1 MFYSV
6 LFPTEESYRLPRRK
20 EAPESFRD
28 LNIDKILKPVI
39 QEQPELELEE
49 FFYTPLPDPAVIRY
63 RQDVMKELM
72 DPGKRFAIESMVGQI
87 TFLRM
92 FMDSLRMKLTTDGK
106 FTGKYLDMGHLLENA
121 SLFSNVVAGLAQGIQ
136 HIELQSEGLR
146 QFRAYMAEYSASA
159 KFKEMQEWAARLRAN
174 VDKER
179 YCLHIKDN
187 LVRVAPYEGQEDYA
201 DRVGELFARFRQ
213 GDVMDYRRKLKEE
226 PLSENLEN
234 KILEMV
240 AHYYPAEFKDL
251 TAFCQEY
258 LHFDD
263 DTLMRFSR
271 EIQFYFHWLDFLEP
285 LRQAGLPF
293 CFPVI
298 HEKLDDVKALDCFD
312 LALAMDKADKIVTNS
327 FTLTAPEQILIVSG
341 PNQGGKTTFAR
352 SFGQIHVLSS
362 LGVMVPGREAD
373 IFLCDQ
379 VLTHFE
385 REEDLVNLSGK
396 LQDDLVRLHALLEA
410 ATHKTVIIINEI
422 FASTTLVDALQLG
435 GHMLDAIVE
444 KGAPAMVVT
453 FLEELVD
460 YGPQTVSMVTTVTN
474 DEKHRRTFRLL
485 RQAPDGQAFAMQIAA
500 QHGLTFEQLDRRL
513 KA

>member
-63 RQDVMKELM
+63 RQEVMKELM
-72 DPGKRFAIESMVGQI
+72 DPSKRFAIESMVGQI

-146 QFRAYMAEYSASA
+146 QFRAYMAEYSTSA

-174 VDKER
+174 FDKVR

-263 DTLMRFSR
+263 DTLMRFSGR
-271 EIQFYFHWLDFLEP
+271 S
-285 LRQAGLPF
+285 
-293 CFPVI
+293 
-298 HEKLDDVKALDCFD
+298 
-312 LALAMDKADKIVTNS
+312 NS
-327 FTLTAPEQILIVSG
+327 ISTGWISWSPCGRPGSPSVS
-341 PNQGGKTTFAR
+341 P
-352 SFGQIHVLSS
+352 SS
-362 LGVMVPGREAD
+362 MKSW
-373 IFLCDQ
+373 
-379 VLTHFE
+379 T
-385 REEDLVNLSGK
+385 
-396 LQDDLVRLHALLEA
+396 
-410 ATHKTVIIINEI
+410 
-422 FASTTLVDALQLG
+422 
-435 GHMLDAIVE
+435 M
-444 KGAPAMVVT
+444 
-453 FLEELVD
+453 
-460 YGPQTVSMVTTVTN
+460 
-474 DEKHRRTFRLL
+474 
-485 RQAPDGQAFAMQIAA
+485 
-500 QHGLTFEQLDRRL
+500 
-513 KA
+513 

>member
-1 MFYSV
+1 M
-6 LFPTEESYRLPRRK
+6 
-20 EAPESFRD
+20 
-28 LNIDKILKPVI
+28 
-39 QEQPELELEE
+39 
-49 FFYTPLPDPAVIRY
+49 
-63 RQDVMKELM
+63 
-72 DPGKRFAIESMVGQI
+72 
-87 TFLRM
+87 
-92 FMDSLRMKLTTDGK
+92 
-106 FTGKYLDMGHLLENA
+106 
-121 SLFSNVVAGLAQGIQ
+121 
-136 HIELQSEGLR
+136 
-146 QFRAYMAEYSASA
+146 
-159 KFKEMQEWAARLRAN
+159 
-174 VDKER
+174 
-179 YCLHIKDN
+179 
-187 LVRVAPYEGQEDYA
+187 
-201 DRVGELFARFRQ
+201 
-213 GDVMDYRRKLKEE
+213 
-226 PLSENLEN
+226 
-234 KILEMV
+234 
-240 AHYYPAEFKDL
+240 
-251 TAFCQEY
+251 
-258 LHFDD
+258 
-263 DTLMRFSR
+263 
-271 EIQFYFHWLDFLEP
+271 
-285 LRQAGLPF
+285 
-293 CFPVI
+293 
-298 HEKLDDVKALDCFD
+298 KALDCFD

-352 SFGQIHVLSS
+352 SFGQIHFLSS
-362 LGVMVPGREAD
+362 LGAMVPGREAD

-500 QHGLTFEQLDRRL
+500 QHGLTFEQLERRL